1 MGVIIRDMTK
11 DDEYYVGTC
20 THVNEN
26 NEEIEMSAPR
36 RIAWLKC
43 MEQHGLRTKVALLD
57 DVHAGFIY
65 VMPIEINPWHIQG
78 KELMVFPCLVSQSNF
93 SLKGIGKQLIKA
105 AEEEA
110 VKQQRKGITTIG
122 HFWDF
127 WVMPAKYFI
136 KLGYSVAANRGE
148 QAILWKQFDL
158 SPEPPQFRE
167 VYYEFQP
174 VKGKVVVDLFW
185 NTFCLTSD
193 VEAQRVRDVV
203 LEYKGKVVLN
213 EFSADNLTNL
223 QQYGLSRG
231 IYVNGKLVEVGPEIE
246 KEKLRQ
252 EIDDVKIKQ

>member
-1 MGVIIRDMTK
+1 MTK

-26 NEEIEMSAPR
+26 NEEIERSAPR
-36 RIAWLKC
+36 RIAWLKR
-43 MEQHGLRTKVALLD
+43 MKKHGLRTKVALLD

-78 KELMVFPCLVSQSNF
+78 KELMVFPCLVSQSKF
-93 SLKGIGKQLIKA
+93 SLKGIGKKLIKA

-110 VKQQRKGITTIG
+110 SKQQRKGIATIG

-127 WVMPAKYFI
+127 WFMPAKYFI
-136 KLGYSVAANRGE
+136 KLGYNVAANRGE
-148 QAILWKQFDL
+148 QAILWKTFDP
-158 SPEPPQFRE
+158 SAEPPQFRE
-167 VYYEFQP
+167 INYEYQP
-174 VKGKVVVDLFW
+174 VEEKVVVDLFW

-203 LEYKGKVVLN
+203 LEYKDKVVLN
-213 EFSADNLTNL
+213 EFSADHLPNL

-252 EIDDVKIKQ
+252 KIEEAKIKE